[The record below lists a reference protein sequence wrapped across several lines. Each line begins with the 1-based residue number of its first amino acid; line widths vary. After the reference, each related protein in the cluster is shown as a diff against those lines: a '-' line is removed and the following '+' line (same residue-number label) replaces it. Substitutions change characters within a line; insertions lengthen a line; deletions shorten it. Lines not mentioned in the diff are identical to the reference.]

1 MIFDAHLDLSLKA
14 IEWNRDLRK
23 SVEDVRKNESHLD
36 DLQGRGNGTVTFPSM
51 REGDIGIC
59 VATQLAGCMK
69 PAAPVGSWESPSQ
82 AWAMSQ
88 AQLTWYREMEKDG
101 QLRQI
106 LTAKALK
113 EHLEEWNESPLTT
126 PIGYI
131 LSLEGADSLID
142 ISYLETA
149 YNYGLRAI
157 GLSHF
162 GKGRYALGHDCDGK
176 LSDIGKELLN
186 EVSRLGII
194 LDVTHLSEPSFWE
207 VMNSYEGPVWASHH
221 NCRSLVEDPRQLSDE
236 QIKALIDRGSVIGS
250 AFDAWMLSPNWIRG
264 KSTPLGDEVYI
275 KNVADH
281 IDHICQIAGN
291 SNHCGIGS
299 DLDGGFG
306 TEQSP
311 CDLNTIA
318 DIQSLNEILAERGYS
333 NNDVDAIMNRNFIS
347 FCAKYL
353 PAG

>member
-1 MIFDAHLDLSLKA
+1 
-14 IEWNRDLRK
+14 
-23 SVEDVRKNESHLD
+23 
-36 DLQGRGNGTVTFPSM
+36 
-51 REGDIGIC
+51 
-59 VATQLAGCMK
+59 
-69 PAAPVGSWESPSQ
+69 
-82 AWAMSQ
+82 
-88 AQLTWYREMEKDG
+88 MEKDG

-113 EHLEEWNESPLTT
+113 EHLKEWNESPLTT

-176 LSDIGKELLN
+176 LSDIGKDLLN
-186 EVSRLGII
+186 EVNRLGII

-221 NCRSLVEDPRQLSDE
+221 NCRSLVEDPRQLSDK

-250 AFDAWMLSPNWIRG
+250 AFDTWMLTLADDSNRG
-264 KSTPLGDEVYI
+264 KVVTTYNMVFAIGFAIGPAVIGLTGLEGSIPFITIALISFIVIIPILTVKVEAPDLSDHKPISVLLAVIAAPTIFGAAILMGLEDVMFVSFFPIYLI
-275 KNVADH
+275 K
-281 IDHICQIAGN
+281 
-291 SNHCGIGS
+291 S
-299 DLDGGFG
+299 GFG
-306 TEQSP
+306 YETA
-311 CDLNTIA
+311 LNYVTI
-318 DIQSLNEILAERGYS
+318 SLAGGVPISCNCIFASVTLLYR
-333 NNDVDAIMNRNFIS
+333 IKFITRLTL
-347 FCAKYL
+347 YVE
-353 PAG
+353 

>member
-1 MIFDAHLDLSLKA
+1 MIFDAHLDLSLNA

-23 SVEDVRKNESHLD
+23 PVDEVRKNESHLN

-51 REGDIGIC
+51 REGGIGIC

-69 PAAPVGSWESPSQ
+69 PAAPVGSWESPAQ
-82 AWAMSQ
+82 AWAMTQ

-106 LTAKALK
+106 LTAKALN
-113 EHLEEWNESPLTT
+113 EHINEWNESPSKT

-131 LSLEGADSLID
+131 LSLEGADSLIN
-142 ISYLETA
+142 ISYLEKA
-149 YNYGLRAI
+149 YEYGLRAI

-176 LSDIGKELLN
+176 LTDLGKKLLK
-186 EVSRLGII
+186 EVNRLKII

-207 VMNSYEGPVWASHH
+207 IMNSYEGAVWASHH
-221 NCRSLVEDPRQLSDE
+221 NCRELVDDPRQLSDD
-236 QIKALIDRGSVIGS
+236 QIKALIDRGAVIGS
-250 AFDAWMLSPNWIRG
+250 AFDAWMLSPSWIRG
-264 KSTPLGDEVYI
+264 QSTPIGDNVYI
-275 KNVADH
+275 ENVADH

-311 CDLNTIA
+311 SDLNTIA
-318 DIQSLNEILAERGYS
+318 DIGALEVILSERGYS
-333 NNDVDAIMNRNFIS
+333 GDDINGIMYGNFIS
-347 FCAKYL
+347 FCKKYL
-353 PAG
+353 PQE